1 MNFTNSALAGLMAA
15 PPDALQSDA
24 LQVAAEQANLCMEE
38 RISAARQATY
48 EKRMGA
54 PQAWDDWRENHYGY
68 MQNEVRRR
76 YPLSA
81 AFTDG
86 EPSLRPG
93 IEPNQYLCRV
103 EQIDG
108 LLDRYPPATGAP
120 VGVEQINGW
129 ISARDSAPSGERKV
143 DSFQDLGR
151 LVSGDSPSPEVA
163 ALHELTE
170 FFNDE
175 RRDGRP
181 SFVVFE
187 AEFPR
192 LKERSDWAEHL
203 CERCGLAHFFTDG
216 PVTLALFRYQA
227 QEVLDARSDAE
238 KRMNA
243 AVFAVP
249 TVIDQPMS
257 DVYFTAPK
265 ATSWGHAVGLKPEPD
280 CRHLAAELIHARM
293 DYRPDHWVAVDTL
306 ERSMLS
312 AGDVARLRK
321 THLDCIRRS
330 PGNAGYGRNC

>member
-1 MNFTNSALAGLMAA
+1 MNFTNGALAGLMAA
-15 PPDALQSDA
+15 PPDALQPDA

-48 EKRMGA
+48 EERMGA
-54 PQAWDDWRENHYGY
+54 PQAWKDWRSNHDRYVR
-68 MQNEVRRR
+68 NEVRRR

-81 AFTDG
+81 AFTGG

-103 EQIDG
+103 ERIDG
-108 LLDRYPPATGAP
+108 LLDKYAPATGGP

-129 ISARDSAPSGERKV
+129 ISARDSAPSSERNV
-143 DSFQDLGR
+143 DSLQDLGR

-170 FFNDE
+170 IFNDE

-187 AEFPR
+187 AEFPQ
-192 LKERSDWAEHL
+192 LKGRSDWAEHL
-203 CERCGLAHFFTDG
+203 CERCGLAHFFTGG

-227 QEVLDARSDAE
+227 QEVLDARSDAG

-265 ATSWGHAVGLKPEPD
+265 ATSWGHAVGLQPEPD

-306 ERSMLS
+306 ERSSLS
-312 AGDVARLRK
+312 AGDVAWLRG
-321 THLDCIRRS
+321 THLACIRRS
-330 PGNAGYGRNC
+330 PGNADYGRNC

>member
-1 MNFTNSALAGLMAA
+1 MNFTNGALAGLMAA
-15 PPDALQSDA
+15 TPGEP
-24 LQVAAEQANLCMEE
+24 QVAAEQANFCMEE

-48 EKRMGA
+48 EERMGA
-54 PQAWDDWRENHYGY
+54 PQAWDDWRRNHDLYV
-68 MQNEVRRR
+68 QNEVRRR

-93 IEPNQYLCRV
+93 IEPNQYFCRV

-108 LLDRYPPATGAP
+108 LLAKFAPATGGS
-120 VGVEQINGW
+120 VKVEQINGW
-129 ISARDSAPSGERKV
+129 ISARDSSPSGERTV
-143 DSFQDLGR
+143 DSLQDLDR

-170 FFNDE
+170 IFNDD
-175 RRDGRP
+175 RDGRP

-192 LKERSDWAEHL
+192 LKDRPDWAEHL
-203 CERCGLAHFFTDG
+203 CERCGLTHYFTDG
-216 PVTLALFRYQA
+216 PVKLALFRYQV
-227 QEVLDARSDAE
+227 QDVLDAHSDAG

-257 DVYFTAPK
+257 DVYFTAPRAMDK
-265 ATSWGHAVGLKPEPD
+265 GHAVGLQPEPD

-306 ERSMLS
+306 ERNRLS
-312 AGDVARLRK
+312 AGDVARQRK
-321 THLDCIRRS
+321 KHLDCIRRS
-330 PGNAGYGRNC
+330 PGNADYGRNC

>member
-1 MNFTNSALAGLMAA
+1 MNFTNGALAGLMAA
-15 PPDALQSDA
+15 TPGEP
-24 LQVAAEQANLCMEE
+24 QVAAEQANLCMEE

-54 PQAWDDWRENHYGY
+54 PQAWDDWRSNHHRYV
-68 MQNEVRRR
+68 QEEVRRR

-81 AFTDG
+81 AFTGG

-108 LLDRYPPATGAP
+108 LLDKFAPATGGP

-143 DSFQDLGR
+143 DSFQALGR

-163 ALHELTE
+163 ALQELTE

-181 SFVVFE
+181 SVVVFE

-203 CERCGLAHFFTDG
+203 CERCGLAHFFMDG

-227 QEVLDARSDAE
+227 REVLDAHSDAE

-243 AVFAVP
+243 AVFAAP

-257 DVYFTAPK
+257 DIYFTAPR
-265 ATSWGHAVGLKPEPD
+265 AMDWGHAVGLKPESE

-293 DYRPDHWVAVDTL
+293 DYRPDHWVVVDTL
-306 ERSMLS
+306 ERSSLS
-312 AGDVARLRK
+312 AGDVARLRG
-321 THLDCIRRS
+321 THLTCIRRS
-330 PGNAGYGRNC
+330 PGNADYGRNC